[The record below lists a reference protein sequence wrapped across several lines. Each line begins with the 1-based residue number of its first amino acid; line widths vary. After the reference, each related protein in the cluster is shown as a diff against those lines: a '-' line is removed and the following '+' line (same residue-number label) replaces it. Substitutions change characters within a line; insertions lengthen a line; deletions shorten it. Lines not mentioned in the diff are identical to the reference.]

1 MSHTATHIPA
11 APTWDLDSIFPG
23 GSASAEYKAFREKVK
38 KDLAGAATAVDRL
51 PAAITPENR
60 PQWAAAISTLQS
72 ILADLELL
80 LAFASCLKAQNVSD
94 TLAHAADAEGEEDVA
109 QWKKLMTRIEAMSLQ
124 QSDAA
129 WQLLTAAPEL
139 RGTEFFLNEVRET
152 ARRKMP
158 VEKEELALDLAV
170 NGYHTWNQ
178 LYDKMAGDLR
188 EPFEEGGQTKLL
200 SMGQIATK
208 MSSPDREVRRR
219 AFEAMTNGWKR
230 RQDLAAMALNAQ
242 AGFRLSLY
250 KYRGWDLMY
259 EPLHNARLQEATLDT
274 MWRVIAEEK
283 KRLRAYVDAKKRLLG
298 IDRFRWYDEFAPAG
312 RSDRQYSFAE
322 AGDFVVAQVRSFSDD
337 MADFYRRAIDSRWVE
352 AEDRAGKAGGAF
364 CTGFGPVRQSRVFM
378 TYGGSFENLLTL
390 AHELGHAYH
399 QQVITEK
406 PYFAQQYPMPLAET
420 ASIFSETLVTDA
432 ALGQAADAGERLML
446 LDQKLQSA
454 YVMFTDLHCRYIFD
468 RAFYAER
475 RNGMVPAER
484 LSEMMVTAQKE
495 AFAGMLDDS
504 GCHPLFWASKLHFY
518 MTSAPFYNFPYVFGF
533 LFAGGVYDRAKR
545 EGKKFAKDYRALLA
559 DTGSMTCEELARTH
573 LGVDLADEG
582 FWRSAVDRALA
593 EVEAYVKLAKSM

>member
-259 EPLHNARLQEATLDT
+259 EPLRNARLQEATLDT

-352 AEDRAGKAGGAF
+352 AEDR
-364 CTGFGPVRQSRVFM
+364 
-378 TYGGSFENLLTL
+378 
-390 AHELGHAYH
+390 
-399 QQVITEK
+399 
-406 PYFAQQYPMPLAET
+406 
-420 ASIFSETLVTDA
+420 
-432 ALGQAADAGERLML
+432 
-446 LDQKLQSA
+446 
-454 YVMFTDLHCRYIFD
+454 
-468 RAFYAER
+468 
-475 RNGMVPAER
+475 
-484 LSEMMVTAQKE
+484 
-495 AFAGMLDDS
+495 
-504 GCHPLFWASKLHFY
+504 
-518 MTSAPFYNFPYVFGF
+518 
-533 LFAGGVYDRAKR
+533 
-545 EGKKFAKDYRALLA
+545 
-559 DTGSMTCEELARTH
+559 
-573 LGVDLADEG
+573 
-582 FWRSAVDRALA
+582 
-593 EVEAYVKLAKSM
+593 

>member
-188 EPFEEGGQTKLL
+188 EPFEEGG
-200 SMGQIATK
+200 
-208 MSSPDREVRRR
+208 
-219 AFEAMTNGWKR
+219 
-230 RQDLAAMALNAQ
+230 
-242 AGFRLSLY
+242 
-250 KYRGWDLMY
+250 
-259 EPLHNARLQEATLDT
+259 
-274 MWRVIAEEK
+274 
-283 KRLRAYVDAKKRLLG
+283 
-298 IDRFRWYDEFAPAG
+298 
-312 RSDRQYSFAE
+312 
-322 AGDFVVAQVRSFSDD
+322 
-337 MADFYRRAIDSRWVE
+337 
-352 AEDRAGKAGGAF
+352 
-364 CTGFGPVRQSRVFM
+364 
-378 TYGGSFENLLTL
+378 
-390 AHELGHAYH
+390 
-399 QQVITEK
+399 
-406 PYFAQQYPMPLAET
+406 
-420 ASIFSETLVTDA
+420 
-432 ALGQAADAGERLML
+432 
-446 LDQKLQSA
+446 
-454 YVMFTDLHCRYIFD
+454 
-468 RAFYAER
+468 
-475 RNGMVPAER
+475 
-484 LSEMMVTAQKE
+484 
-495 AFAGMLDDS
+495 
-504 GCHPLFWASKLHFY
+504 
-518 MTSAPFYNFPYVFGF
+518 
-533 LFAGGVYDRAKR
+533 
-545 EGKKFAKDYRALLA
+545 
-559 DTGSMTCEELARTH
+559 
-573 LGVDLADEG
+573 
-582 FWRSAVDRALA
+582 
-593 EVEAYVKLAKSM
+593 